1 MSKDGMTFYDFMKV
15 MQQCAQVAAEKM
27 NSMSDEQK
35 KAIVNKYV
43 KKAMEQRNKR
53 TPQPDRNQKG

>member
-43 KKAMEQRNKR
+43 KKATEK
-53 TPQPDRNQKG
+53 KK